1 MTRFGLCKCH
11 CCVHQRASDSWRRS
25 WGKCSASHA
34 LVCYHSWRP
43 SPATSHHPPKMPGW
57 GGMFPSVDRPGWP
70 AAWLGVVNFCPTA
83 APLRWLREMTWA
95 TLNRKPS
102 TSKGYGCLSKA
113 IHQAP
118 KKPDRGVRARPKK
131 KKEVWIWTWMSRRWQ
146 CRHGMEPSCLAPSW
160 AVVHRPLLASFSL
173 SHSPQGAWLRAHILV
188 PTGDTE
194 QPHSRVA
201 DGPKEP
207 RPQKLSRDDPSR
219 SGCLSLGPAWA
230 SAAGERGPNRRY
242 PEGIPARSSC

>member
-1 MTRFGLCKCH
+1 M
-11 CCVHQRASDSWRRS
+11 
-25 WGKCSASHA
+25 
-34 LVCYHSWRP
+34 
-43 SPATSHHPPKMPGW
+43 
-57 GGMFPSVDRPGWP
+57 
-70 AAWLGVVNFCPTA
+70 NFCPAA
-83 APLRWLREMTWA
+83 APLLWLREMTWA

-102 TSKGYGCLSKA
+102 TSKGYGCLSEA

-131 KKEVWIWTWMSRRWQ
+131 KKRNLKKKKNRASLDLRWQ
-146 CRHGMEPSCLAPSW
+146 CRHGMEPSWLAPSW

-194 QPHSRVA
+194 QPRSQVA

-219 SGCLSLGPAWA
+219 SGCLSLGPA
-230 SAAGERGPNRRY
+230 
-242 PEGIPARSSC
+242 